1 MHRLASAGRF
11 EGGEG
16 IATFAQAQA
25 SLPRTSLFASGL
37 EVAHDP
43 QHQAEHTT
51 EPTPAAEPAKD
62 LGIEEAAPPTAE
74 VLPPI
79 SADTAALPGSSVVVS
94 IPGAS
99 DVYVPLPLFAHDKGG
114 ANVPAAST
122 GGELYNGDA
131 LEPPER
137 TGSDAQPAPGHTHA
151 EMEEAHHEAHGYNG
165 ILFLCGTLVIGTV
178 ILIVIERYVSAI
190 PYTCA
195 LFLAGMATSLLHYMK
210 PDDHWAT
217 WPSWF
222 LSVTMWESINPHMI
236 MYAFLPALIFGE
248 AMRLNVHL
256 VAKCFWQVFILA
268 CPGVVI
274 GTVLT
279 AWVGV
284 NILPYNWDWPIALV
298 FGTIMSATDPV
309 AVVALFNTLG
319 VSKRLTMVIS
329 GESLLNDGTAIVI
342 FQLMLKVALGAEVS
356 LGSACRFIGHMSLT
370 SITFGA
376 LWGTLASYVITY
388 CAEENYHSDAML
400 QVVATICAGY
410 LGFFLA
416 ENELGASGVL
426 ACVTSGF
433 TLAYFAWPRFV
444 SRETVITVW
453 EAIEFIGNTV
463 IFYLAGVIFFNNCL
477 ERSEWI
483 GIADVGWLCALYVI
497 LLFIRAFMIAV
508 CWIPMNLLGTP
519 LTWKEGVVMVWSGL
533 RGAVGLAL
541 AIIVDLEP
549 GIDKR
554 KGSLIMFHVGGMAA
568 LTMLINATCSA
579 SLLQALNLMKVPHM
593 KERMLK
599 QFEHKIQLVTEKVFE
614 EQMQSPDDIRF
625 AGANHTMVC
634 EMVPS
639 LKDSVP
645 REEDAAPDPSSRTP
659 GSEAQLLKIYREV
672 FLKVVQNCYWDA
684 LEEGVI
690 PRSQRVARILL
701 QSTDE
706 ALETSSTNLSDWDV
720 ISRDIN
726 MAPVGRIAQLLAHV
740 VEVPPFSWFVEFR
753 HTFSNSNRQM
763 RKVYAVLCFEE
774 AHNRARKEVLQLFN
788 TGDDLDRHVHR
799 LVSLE
804 SEAQCRRATEL
815 LMLLPA
821 SYVELGKSEMFARRL
836 LTMQME
842 HINELL
848 KKGLLTGSEATEL
861 EHRAHLSMRKIVNA
875 PKKMW
880 LDLKDQQ
887 KQKRGPGGRPTAAEL
902 LGAHRKA
909 PLLPSTDR
917 GAGRGVSA

>member
-1 MHRLASAGRF
+1 MGGV
-11 EGGEG
+11 EGTAAFGL
-16 IATFAQAQA
+16 AQA
-25 SLPRTSLFASGL
+25 SLPGAALFANGL
-37 EVAHDP
+37 EVA
-43 QHQAEHTT
+43 QHPEHGV
-51 EPTPAAEPAKD
+51 EPEAKEPVED
-62 LGIEEAAPPTAE
+62 SGIDEAAPPTAE
-74 VLPPI
+74 VLPPV
-79 SADTAALPGSSVVVS
+79 SSDDAALPGSSVVVS
-94 IPGAS
+94 PPGAS
-99 DVYVPLPLFAHDKGG
+99 DVYVPLPLFSHDRGG
-114 ANVPAAST
+114 AVPDAK
-122 GGELYNGDA
+122 ELYNGDA
-131 LEPPER
+131 LEPPEA
-137 TGSDAQPAPGHTHA
+137 TDPHATPAPGHSKEEMAESHHA
-151 EMEEAHHEAHGYNG
+151 AHGYVG
-165 ILFLCGTLVIGTV
+165 LLFMCGTLVVGML
-178 ILIVIERYVSAI
+178 ILIVIERYASVI

-195 LFLAGMATSLLHYMK
+195 LFLAGMATSFVHFIK
-210 PDDHWAT
+210 PEDHWAT
-217 WPSWF
+217 WPTWF
-222 LSVTMWESINPHMI
+222 VSVKMWESINPHMI

-248 AMRLNVHL
+248 AMRLNVQL

-284 NILPYNWDWPIALV
+284 NVLPYNWDWPIALV

-342 FQLMLKVALGAEVS
+342 FQLMLKIALGAEVS
-356 LGSACRFIGHMSLT
+356 LGGALRFIGHMSLT
-370 SITFGA
+370 SLTFGA
-376 LWGTLASYVITY
+376 LWGTLAISVITY
-388 CAEENYHSDAML
+388 CAEEHYHSDAML

-433 TLAYFAWPRFV
+433 VLAYTAWPRFV

-453 EAIEFIGNTV
+453 EAIEFIGNTI
-463 IFYLAGVIFFNNCL
+463 IFYLAGVIFSNNCL
-477 ERSEWI
+477 QRAEWI
-483 GIADVGWLCALYVI
+483 GWVDVMWLGALYII

-519 LTWKEGVVMVWSGL
+519 LSWKEGVVMVWSGL

-579 SLLQALNLMKVPHM
+579 SLLRALNLMKVPHM

-599 QFEHKIQLVTEKVFE
+599 QFERKIQLITEKAFE
-614 EQMQSPDDIRF
+614 DQMQSPDDLRF
-625 AGANHTMVC
+625 AGSNRDIVR
-634 EMVPS
+634 EMVPA
-639 LKDSVP
+639 LKDSEP
-645 REEDAAPDPSSRTP
+645 MTMYKEDATERAP
-659 GSEAQLLKIYREV
+659 GAEAQLLKIYREV
-672 FLKVVQNCYWDA
+672 FLKVVQNSYWDA
-684 LEEGVI
+684 IEEGIV
-690 PRSQRVARILL
+690 PRSLRVARILL

-706 ALETSSTNLSDWDV
+706 ALETTATNLSDWDV

-726 MAPVGRIAQLLAHV
+726 MAPHGRVTQLLAQV
-740 VEVPPFSWFVEFR
+740 VEVQPFCWFVEFR
-753 HTFSNSNRQM
+753 RTFSDEFRTM
-763 RKVYAVLCFEE
+763 RKVYACLCFQE
-774 AHNRARKEVLQLFN
+774 AHSRARKEVLELFS
-788 TGDDLDRHVHR
+788 TGDDLDERVHR

-821 SYVELGKSEMFARRL
+821 NHVELGKSEMFARRL
-836 LTMQME
+836 LHTQME
-842 HINELL
+842 NVNELQE
-848 KKGLLTGSEATEL
+848 KGLLTVSEASEL
-861 EHRAHLSMRKIVNA
+861 EHRAHDSIRKIVNL
-875 PKKMW
+875 PKKTW
-880 LDLKDQQ
+880 LDLKENPP
-887 KQKRGPGGRPTAAEL
+887 KPGGRPTTATASFGDARRNAPP
-902 LGAHRKA
+902 GA
-909 PLLPSTDR
+909 LLPPRDG
-917 GAGRGVSA
+917 GAGR